1 MITTYIYRAIALLL
15 FIFTAYDMYKEDA
28 PSMKVNACMVLV
40 PLALRVLMIK

>member
-15 FIFTAYDMYKEDA
+15 FIFTAYNMYKEDV